1 MRRGSIVFLTVALG
15 VFAAST
21 HARAGITWT
30 YDTLPSTSTIAS
42 DNGHSSIDL
51 TLQPTITAV
60 GSSDIVMANLNA
72 NSSTND
78 AHPDALSHGN
88 YTLVLHLT
96 DTASGDSTNLAFTG
110 TITGNVAAHS
120 TTTHNVFHAPTTEMA
135 MLGKYTYLVSLTS
148 YVGPGPVG
156 SIPGSIGAHV
166 AIEPG
171 CQHAAAEPTGLA
183 LAGLGLGCLGLVRWR
198 RR

>member
-1 MRRGSIVFLTVALG
+1 MRRVAIVFVTAALG
-15 VFAAST
+15 FFAASA

-30 YDTLPSTSTIAS
+30 YDTLPSTSTIPS

-60 GSSDIVMANLNA
+60 GGSDIVMATLNA

-110 TITGNVAAHS
+110 TITGDVSAHS
-120 TTTHNVFHAPTTEMA
+120 TTTQNVFHGPTTETA

-166 AIEPG
+166 AIEQG

-198 RR
+198 RQ